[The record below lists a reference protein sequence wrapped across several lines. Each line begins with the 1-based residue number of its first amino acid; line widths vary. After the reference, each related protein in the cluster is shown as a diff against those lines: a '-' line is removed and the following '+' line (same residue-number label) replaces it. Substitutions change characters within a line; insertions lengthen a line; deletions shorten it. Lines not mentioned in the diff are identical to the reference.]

1 MRSETLSCI
10 SKQSVMSNVICSCL
24 LGDNARVRLR
34 LSQLLHSEVE
44 ALYGDAPEEIYPD
57 ICEVELQGCR
67 REFFSNN
74 TGSAFSVGQQVIVES
89 DGGYDFGVVYST
101 GQIARK
107 KLRLKGLDKSG
118 QEFSVVVRSADESDS
133 QAILDLKT
141 RQAEIRDIC
150 VNKIK
155 KHELDLK
162 LVDVELRMDQQK
174 LSVYYTSSHRVD
186 FRTLV
191 RDLAGEFKARI
202 QMVQIT
208 TREEARRANDF
219 GPCGCLL
226 CCSSWLQK
234 IHANPF
240 AEKSQY
246 SEASGNESHAFNI
259 TGLCN
264 RPKCC
269 LGYSKHEKGCQ
280 HHSSSQSQLPSV
292 GSRVAT
298 PEGAAVVES
307 IDAQKKLVWLHYE
320 KSDQKRKYPI
330 EKFNAL
336 FIKKQG

>member
-1 MRSETLSCI
+1 MFFLFLNL
-10 SKQSVMSNVICSCL
+10 KQSLMSNVICSCL
-24 LGDNARVRLR
+24 LGDNTKVRLR
-34 LSQLLHSEVE
+34 LSELLHSEME
-44 ALYGDAPEEIYPD
+44 SIYGAAPEDVVED

-67 REFFSNN
+67 REFFRNN
-74 TGSAFSVGQQVIVES
+74 TGIPFTIGLQVIIES

-107 KLRLKGLDKSG
+107 KFQLKGLDKNG
-118 QEFSVVVRSADESDS
+118 EELTAVLRIADENDI
-133 QAILDLKT
+133 QAIIELKK
-141 RQAEIRDIC
+141 RQTEIREVC
-150 VNKIK
+150 LNKVK

-208 TREEARRANDF
+208 TREEARRANAF

-240 AEKSQY
+240 SEKSQY
-246 SEASGNESHAFNI
+246 SEAVGNESHAFNI
-259 TGLCN
+259 TGICN

-269 LGYSKHEKGCQ
+269 LGYSKHEKGCHNQ
-280 HHSSSQSQLPSV
+280 NSSQSQLPPL
-292 GSRVAT
+292 GSRVNT
-298 PEGAAVVES
+298 PEGAAVVEN
-307 IDAQKKLVWLHYE
+307 IDVQKKLIWLRYL
-320 KSDQKRKYPI
+320 KGDQIRKLSVDN
-330 EKFNAL
+330 FNAL
-336 FIKKQG
+336 FVKK

>member
-1 MRSETLSCI
+1 
-10 SKQSVMSNVICSCL
+10 MSNVICSCL
-24 LGDNARVRLR
+24 LGDNTKVRLR
-34 LSQLLHSEVE
+34 LSQLLHSEME
-44 ALYGDAPEEIYPD
+44 SIYGVSPDVVSDD

-67 REFFSNN
+67 REFFLNN
-74 TGSAFSVGQQVIVES
+74 TGIPFSIGQQVIIES

-107 KLRLKGLDKSG
+107 KFQLKGLDKNG
-118 QEFSVVVRSADESDS
+118 QELTAVLRIADDNDC
-133 QAILDLKT
+133 QAIIELKK
-141 RQAEIRDIC
+141 RQSDIREIC
-150 VNKIK
+150 MNKIK

-208 TREEARRANDF
+208 TREEARRANAF

-246 SEASGNESHAFNI
+246 SEVTGNESHAFNI
-259 TGLCN
+259 TGICN

-269 LGYSKHEKGCQ
+269 LGYSKQEKVCRSHASG
-280 HHSSSQSQLPSV
+280 QSLVPSV
-292 GSRVAT
+292 GSMVST
-298 PEGAAVVES
+298 PEGPAMVES
-307 IDAQKKLVWLHYE
+307 FDAQKKLVWLRYQN
-320 KSDQKRKYPI
+320 SDQTRRFPVD
-330 EKFNAL
+330 KFNTL
-336 FIKKQG
+336 FVKK

>member
-1 MRSETLSCI
+1 
-10 SKQSVMSNVICSCL
+10 MSNVICSCL

-34 LSQLLHSEVE
+34 LSQLLHSEME
-44 ALYGDAPEEIYPD
+44 SIYGVVPD
-57 ICEVELQGCR
+57 GGSDDTICEVELQGCR
-67 REFFSNN
+67 REFFVNN
-74 TGSAFSVGQQVIVES
+74 TGVPFSIGQQVIIES

-107 KLRLKGLDKSG
+107 KLQLKGLDKNG
-118 QEFSVVVRSADESDS
+118 QEWSAVLRIADDNDS
-133 QAILDLKT
+133 QAIIELKK
-141 RQAEIRDIC
+141 RQSDIREIC
-150 VNKIK
+150 LNKIK

-186 FRTLV
+186 FRLLV

-208 TREEARRANDF
+208 TREEARRANAF

-246 SEASGNESHAFNI
+246 SEAAGNESHAFNI
-259 TGLCN
+259 TGICN

-269 LGYSKHEKGCQ
+269 LGYSKHEKGCRPQ
-280 HHSSSQSQLPSV
+280 TSVQAMIPAV
-292 GSRVAT
+292 GSRVST
-298 PEGAAVVES
+298 PEGPAVVES
-307 IDAQKKLVWLHYE
+307 IDAIKKQVLLRYQ
-320 KSDQKRKYPI
+320 KSDQTRRFPVD
-330 EKFNAL
+330 KFNAL
-336 FIKKQG
+336 FVKK

>member
-1 MRSETLSCI
+1 
-10 SKQSVMSNVICSCL
+10 MSNVICSCL
-24 LGDNARVRLR
+24 LGDNTNVRLR

-44 ALYGDAPEEIYPD
+44 ALYGDTSGEVFND

-67 REFFSNN
+67 REFFSNA
-74 TGSAFSVGQQVIVES
+74 TGTIFTVGEQVIVES
-89 DGGYDFGVVYST
+89 DGGFDFGIVYST

-107 KLRLKGLDKSG
+107 KLRLKGLDKNG
-118 QEFSVVVRSADESDS
+118 QEFSALLRSADESDS
-133 QAILDLKT
+133 QAILELKT
-141 RQAEIRDIC
+141 RQAEIRDVC
-150 VNKIK
+150 LNKIK

-208 TREEARRANDF
+208 TREEARRANAF

-246 SEASGNESHAFNI
+246 TEAAGNESHAFNI

-280 HHSSSQSQLPSV
+280 HHSSSSTPFPPV
-292 GSRVAT
+292 GSRVST
-298 PEGAAVVES
+298 PEGTAFVES
-307 IDAQKKLVWLHYE
+307 TDTQKKLVWLRYE
-320 KSDQKRKYPI
+320 KSDQRRKFAI

-336 FIKKQG
+336 FLKK

>member
-1 MRSETLSCI
+1 
-10 SKQSVMSNVICSCL
+10 MSNVICSCL
-24 LGDNARVRLR
+24 LGDNAKVRLR
-34 LSQLLHSEVE
+34 LSQLLHSEME
-44 ALYGDAPEEIYPD
+44 SIYGASPDIVSDD

-67 REFFSNN
+67 REFFINN
-74 TGSAFSVGQQVIVES
+74 TGIPFSIGQQVIIES

-107 KLRLKGLDKSG
+107 KFQLKGLDKNG
-118 QEFSVVVRSADESDS
+118 QELTAVLRIADENDC
-133 QAILDLKT
+133 QAIIELKK
-141 RQAEIRDIC
+141 RQTEIREIC
-150 VNKIK
+150 LNKIK

-208 TREEARRANDF
+208 TREEARRANAL

-246 SEASGNESHAFNI
+246 SEVAGNESHAFNI
-259 TGLCN
+259 TGICN

-269 LGYSKHEKGCQ
+269 LGYSKHEKGCRS
-280 HHSSSQSQLPSV
+280 HASGPSLV
-292 GSRVAT
+292 PSPGSMVST
-298 PEGAAVVES
+298 PEGPAMVES
-307 IDAQKKLVWLHYE
+307 IDAQKKLVWLRYQN
-320 KSDQKRKYPI
+320 SDQTRRFPVD
-330 EKFNAL
+330 KFNAL
-336 FIKKQG
+336 FVKK

>member
-1 MRSETLSCI
+1 
-10 SKQSVMSNVICSCL
+10 MSNVICSCL
-24 LGDNARVRLR
+24 LGDNAKVRLR
-34 LSQLLHSEVE
+34 LSQLLHSEME
-44 ALYGDAPEEIYPD
+44 SIYGASPD
-57 ICEVELQGCR
+57 FVSDNICEVELQGCR
-67 REFFSNN
+67 REFFVNN
-74 TGSAFSVGQQVIVES
+74 TGIPFSIGQQVIIES
-89 DGGYDFGVVYST
+89 DGGHDFGVVYST

-107 KLRLKGLDKSG
+107 KFQLKGLDKNG
-118 QEFSVVVRSADESDS
+118 QELTAVLRIADDNDC
-133 QAILDLKT
+133 QAIIELKKRQLD
-141 RQAEIRDIC
+141 IREVC
-150 VNKIK
+150 MNKIK

-208 TREEARRANDF
+208 TREEARRANAF

-246 SEASGNESHAFNI
+246 SEVAGNDSHAFNI
-259 TGLCN
+259 TGICN

-269 LGYSKHEKGCQ
+269 LGYSKHEKSCRSNASG
-280 HHSSSQSQLPSV
+280 QSLVPSV
-292 GSRVAT
+292 GTMVST
-298 PEGAAVVES
+298 PEGPAMVES
-307 IDAQKKLVWLHYE
+307 FDAQKKLVWLRYQT
-320 KSDQKRKYPI
+320 SDQTRRFTVD
-330 EKFNAL
+330 KFNTL
-336 FIKKQG
+336 FVKK

>member
-1 MRSETLSCI
+1 
-10 SKQSVMSNVICSCL
+10 MSNVICSCL
-24 LGDNARVRLR
+24 LGNNAKVRLR
-34 LSQLLHSEVE
+34 LSQLLHSEME
-44 ALYGDAPEEIYPD
+44 SIYGASSEGVVDA

-67 REFFSNN
+67 RDFFLNN
-74 TGSAFSVGQQVIVES
+74 TGIPFSIGMQVIIES

-107 KLRLKGLDKSG
+107 KFQLKGLDKNG
-118 QEFSVVVRSADESDS
+118 HECTAVLRIADENDNE
-133 QAILDLKT
+133 AITELKK
-141 RQAEIRDIC
+141 RQAEIRTTC
-150 VNKIK
+150 QNKIK

-186 FRTLV
+186 FRALV

-208 TREEARRANDF
+208 TREEARRANSF

-240 AEKSQY
+240 ADKSPY
-246 SEASGNESHAFNI
+246 AEVAGNDSHAFNI
-259 TGLCN
+259 TGICN

-269 LGYSKHEKGCQ
+269 LSYSKNEKGCRNN
-280 HHSSSQSQLPSV
+280 SSAQPSMPLV
-292 GSRVAT
+292 GSKLST
-298 PEGAAVVES
+298 PEGSAVVES
-307 IDAQKKLVWLHYE
+307 IDTQKKLVWLRYQ
-320 KSDQKRKYPI
+320 KNDQTRRLPLD
-330 EKFNAL
+330 KFNAL
-336 FIKKQG
+336 FVKK

>member
-1 MRSETLSCI
+1 
-10 SKQSVMSNVICSCL
+10 MSNVICSCL
-24 LGDNARVRLR
+24 LGDNAKVRLR
-34 LSQLLHSEVE
+34 LSQLLHSEME
-44 ALYGDAPEEIYPD
+44 SIYGASPEIVPDD

-67 REFFSNN
+67 REFFLNN
-74 TGSAFSVGQQVIVES
+74 TGIPFSIGQQVIIES

-107 KLRLKGLDKSG
+107 KLQLKGLDKNG
-118 QEFSVVVRSADESDS
+118 HEWTAVLRIADEQDC
-133 QAILDLKT
+133 QAIIELKK
-141 RQAEIRDIC
+141 RQADIREIC
-150 VNKIK
+150 LNKIK

-208 TREEARRANDF
+208 TREEARRANAF

-246 SEASGNESHAFNI
+246 SEVAGNESHAFNI
-259 TGLCN
+259 TGICN

-269 LGYSKHEKGCQ
+269 LGYSKHEKACRSHASG
-280 HHSSSQSQLPSV
+280 QSLVPSV
-292 GSRVAT
+292 GTMVST
-298 PEGAAVVES
+298 PDGPAMVES
-307 IDAQKKLVWLHYE
+307 IDPQKKLVSLRYQI
-320 KSDQKRKYPI
+320 SDQTRRFPVD
-330 EKFNAL
+330 KFNTL
-336 FIKKQG
+336 FVKK

>member
-1 MRSETLSCI
+1 
-10 SKQSVMSNVICSCL
+10 MSNVICSCL
-24 LGDNARVRLR
+24 LGDNAKVRLR
-34 LSQLLHSEVE
+34 LSQLLHSEME
-44 ALYGDAPEEIYPD
+44 SIYGASPDIVSDD

-67 REFFSNN
+67 REFFINN
-74 TGSAFSVGQQVIVES
+74 TGIPFSIGQQVIIES

-107 KLRLKGLDKSG
+107 KFQLKGLDKNG
-118 QEFSVVVRSADESDS
+118 QELTAVLRIADENDC
-133 QAILDLKT
+133 QAIIELKK
-141 RQAEIRDIC
+141 RQSDIREVC
-150 VNKIK
+150 MNKIK

-208 TREEARRANDF
+208 TREEARRANAL

-246 SEASGNESHAFNI
+246 SEVAGNESHAFNI
-259 TGLCN
+259 TGICN

-269 LGYSKHEKGCQ
+269 LGYSKHEKGCRS
-280 HHSSSQSQLPSV
+280 HASGPSLVPSQ
-292 GSRVAT
+292 GSMVST
-298 PEGAAVVES
+298 PEGPAMVES
-307 IDAQKKLVWLHYE
+307 IDAQKKLVWLRYQQ
-320 KSDQKRKYPI
+320 SDQTRRFPVD
-330 EKFNAL
+330 KFNAL
-336 FIKKQG
+336 FVKK

>member
-1 MRSETLSCI
+1 
-10 SKQSVMSNVICSCL
+10 MSNVICSCL
-24 LGDNARVRLR
+24 LGDNTRVRLR
-34 LSQLLHSEVE
+34 LSQLLHSEME
-44 ALYGDAPEEIYPD
+44 TIYGVLSDDVSSD

-67 REFFSNN
+67 REFFVNN
-74 TGSAFSVGQQVIVES
+74 TGTPFTIGMQVIIES

-107 KLRLKGLDKSG
+107 KIQLKGLDKGG
-118 QEFSVVVRSADESDS
+118 QEWTAVLRVADESDNL
-133 QAILDLKT
+133 AIVELKK
-141 RQAEIRDIC
+141 RQTEIREVC
-150 VNKIK
+150 LNKIK

-162 LVDVELRMDQQK
+162 LVDVELRMDHQK

-208 TREEARRANDF
+208 TREEARRANAF

-226 CCSSWLQK
+226 CCSSWIPK

-246 SEASGNESHAFNI
+246 SESSGNESHAFNI

-269 LGYSKHEKGCQ
+269 LSYSKHEKGCRTQ
-280 HHSSSQSQLPSV
+280 PNAQSQFPAT
-292 GSRVAT
+292 GSRVNT

-307 IDAQKKLVWLHYE
+307 VDVQKKLVWLRYL
-320 KSDQKRKYPI
+320 KSEQTRRLPLN
-330 EKFNAL
+330 KFNAL
-336 FIKKQG
+336 FVKK

>member
-1 MRSETLSCI
+1 MAFSRI

-24 LGDNARVRLR
+24 LGDNAKVRLR
-34 LSQLLHSEVE
+34 LSQLLHSEIE
-44 ALYGDAPEEIYPD
+44 SIYGACSDEVTFD

-67 REFFSNN
+67 REFFGNN
-74 TGSAFSVGQQVIVES
+74 TGIAFSVGQQVIVES

-107 KLRLKGLDKSG
+107 KLHLKGLDKSG
-118 QEFSVVVRSADESDS
+118 QEFSAVLRLADDADN
-133 QAILDLKT
+133 QAIHDLKT
-141 RQAEIRDIC
+141 RQNEIRDIC
-150 VNKIK
+150 LNKIK

-162 LVDVELRMDQQK
+162 LVDVELRMDHQK

-208 TREEARRANDF
+208 TREEARRANAF

-246 SEASGNESHAFNI
+246 SEAAGNESHAFNI

-264 RPKCC
+264 RAKCC
-269 LGYSKHEKGCQ
+269 IGYSKHEKGCQ
-280 HHSSSQSQLPSV
+280 HHGSDQVQMPPV
-292 GSRVAT
+292 GSRVST

-307 IDAQKKLVWLHYE
+307 IDSQKKLVWLRFQ
-320 KSDQKRKYPI
+320 KNDQKRKYPVD
-330 EKFNAL
+330 KFFAL
-336 FIKKQG
+336 FAKKQV

>member
-1 MRSETLSCI
+1 
-10 SKQSVMSNVICSCL
+10 MSNVICSCL
-24 LGDNARVRLR
+24 LGDNTKVRLR
-34 LSQLLHSEVE
+34 LSELLHSEMESIYGSLSEGVVE
-44 ALYGDAPEEIYPD
+44 D

-67 REFFSNN
+67 REFFRNN
-74 TGSAFSVGQQVIVES
+74 TGLPFSIGLQVIIES

-107 KLRLKGLDKSG
+107 KFQLKGLDKNG
-118 QEFSVVVRSADESDS
+118 QEYTSVLRVADENDL
-133 QAILDLKT
+133 QAIIELKT
-141 RQAEIRDIC
+141 RQSEIREIC
-150 VNKIK
+150 LNKVK

-208 TREEARRANDF
+208 TREEARRANAL

-240 AEKSQY
+240 SEKSQY
-246 SEASGNESHAFNI
+246 SEASGNDNHAFNI
-259 TGLCN
+259 TGICN

-269 LGYSKHEKGCQ
+269 LGYSKHEKGC
-280 HHSSSQSQLPSV
+280 HNHTFSQSSPPPV
-292 GSRVAT
+292 GSRVNT

-307 IDAQKKLVWLHYE
+307 VDSQKKMVFLRYL
-320 KSDQKRKYPI
+320 KNDQTRRLTLDN
-330 EKFNAL
+330 FNAM
-336 FIKKQG
+336 FVKK

>member
-1 MRSETLSCI
+1 
-10 SKQSVMSNVICSCL
+10 MSNVICSCL
-24 LGDNARVRLR
+24 LGDNTNVRLR

-44 ALYGDAPEEIYPD
+44 ALYGDTSGEVFND

-67 REFFSNN
+67 REFFSNA
-74 TGSAFSVGQQVIVES
+74 TGTIFTVGEQVIVES
-89 DGGYDFGVVYST
+89 DGGFDFGVVYST

-107 KLRLKGLDKSG
+107 KLRLKGLDKNG
-118 QEFSVVVRSADESDS
+118 QEFSALLRSADESDS
-133 QAILDLKT
+133 QAILELKT
-141 RQAEIRDIC
+141 RQAEIRDVC
-150 VNKIK
+150 LNKIK

-208 TREEARRANDF
+208 TREEARRANAF

-246 SEASGNESHAFNI
+246 TEAAGNESHAFNI

-280 HHSSSQSQLPSV
+280 HHSSSSTPFPPV
-292 GSRVAT
+292 GSRVST
-298 PEGAAVVES
+298 PDGTAFVES
-307 IDAQKKLVWLHYE
+307 TDTQKKLVWLRYE
-320 KSDQKRKYPI
+320 KSDQRRKFPI

-336 FIKKQG
+336 FLKK